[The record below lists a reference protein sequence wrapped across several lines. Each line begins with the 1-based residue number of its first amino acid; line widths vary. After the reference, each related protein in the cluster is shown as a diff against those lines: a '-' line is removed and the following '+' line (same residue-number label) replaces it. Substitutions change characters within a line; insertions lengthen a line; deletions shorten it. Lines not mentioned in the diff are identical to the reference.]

1 MASDRAGVGYRCGT
15 GSSTEAAG
23 GSATAA
29 RRRGKEDGRSG
40 IGDSRKKNSTEKCEK
55 KRRGRSRPHAARS
68 RPAGSFCSLLY
79 RCRTGRQDRTYAKS
93 FHCGTNTRNMIWKKG
108 QGPECLSLILP
119 LALLQTGVEEYLG
132 AEKGTLL
139 SLPSLQLWSERHCLQ
154 LTAVL
159 TEDLLMSPTPQP
171 EKQPG
176 SQAIGIP
183 RLSVI

>member
-119 LALLQTGVEEYLG
+119 LALLQTGKWSVRREKRASAQPLPQETSCESHSRGGLILG
-132 AEKGTLL
+132 QEFAQFKKF
-139 SLPSLQLWSERHCLQ
+139 LQ
-154 LTAVL
+154 
-159 TEDLLMSPTPQP
+159 
-171 EKQPG
+171 
-176 SQAIGIP
+176 
-183 RLSVI
+183 